1 MLHFIGLLLKIIGI
15 ILAVILGIL
24 VLLVCIVLLVPVR
37 YAADADFPGNVNEIK
52 AHGSVSWLLHL
63 IRLKVSFENGELKWN
78 LRLAWLRF
86 SSESEKGKEAAPKDK
101 REKKNKE
108 KSENVSKT
116 QRIEEKALPENAGE
130 KKSAETGKTERAE
143 DKLQDAEAQS
153 TKTQKSEVQNTKS
166 KDVKV
171 LDAEHLKKESQDTES
186 HKAEPEEMSWIE
198 KLCERFRK
206 IFEKIKYTFRQ
217 ICDKIKAIG
226 ETKEQITEFLEN
238 ESHQRAFAKLM
249 KETVWIRRF
258 LRPKEITADIHF
270 GFEDPYLTGKTLA
283 LLSMIYPFVG
293 EHMNIE
299 PDFEEKVLEGS
310 VKIRGGLRLFH
321 LAALVWCL
329 IWNRDIRIL
338 IKDVRKRMK

>member
-1 MLHFIGLLLKIIGI
+1 MLHLIGLILKIIGI
-15 ILAVILGIL
+15 ILTVILGIL

-37 YAADADFPGNVNEIK
+37 YAADVDFPGNVSEIK
-52 AHGSVSWLLHL
+52 AHGSVSWLIHL
-63 IRLKVSFENGELKWN
+63 IRLKVSFENEELKWK
-78 LRLAWLRF
+78 LGLVWLRF
-86 SSESEKGKEAAPKDK
+86 SSEAEKDKEAAPKEK
-101 REKKNKE
+101 RGKKNKE
-108 KSENVSKT
+108 KSVNVPKT
-116 QRIEEKALPENAGE
+116 QRIEEKDASENAKE
-130 KKSAETGKTERAE
+130 KKSAETGKEERAE
-143 DKLQDAEAQS
+143 VKLQ
-153 TKTQKSEVQNTKS
+153 KTEVQGKETQNTKS
-166 KDVKV
+166 KDAKA
-171 LDAEHLKKESQDTES
+171 LDAEHLKKESQDTKS
-186 HKAEPEEMSWIE
+186 HKTEPEEMSRIE

-226 ETKEQITEFLEN
+226 ETKEQITVFLEN

-258 LRPKEITADIHF
+258 LRPKEITGDIHF
-270 GFEDPYLTGKTLA
+270 GFEDPYLTGKMLA

-321 LAALVWCL
+321 LIALVWCL